1 MVGCLFLSRV
11 LGMVRDTV
19 VASKF
24 GISLDNDS
32 YRLAT
37 QIPDL
42 IFMLIAGGGLSSAF
56 IPVFSDLWVTG
67 RKNEAW
73 KVFSV
78 VVTLCSIIA
87 IVLIAIAWIFARP
100 IVTFFA
106 EGKDPAVIPPA
117 VEMSRILLPAQF
129 AFLIGSLL
137 LATLYARK
145 SFVAPGLAPNI
156 YNVGLIL
163 GALLLPSIVH
173 PGILGVAWGAL
184 IGALIGN
191 LLLPIGSMAA
201 LGSQF
206 RPSLDFAQPGVNKFF
221 KLVLPVIFGFSLPS
235 VVNIL
240 TQKFT
245 SLYGLSGLNAVLATS
260 NNLMQAPL
268 GIFGQALALAAFP
281 VLAEFVATK
290 RMDLYRSQISKTLR
304 TVLYLGIPSG
314 AMMLAFAPQIV
325 DVLYGYGK
333 ANQDPENL
341 RAMSDCL
348 RIYSLGIFV
357 WCMQPVL
364 MRGFFSL
371 HKTFKPLAISTVM
384 TGVFIVLCYLAHIL
398 SPDYRML
405 PLATDVAATLLAIS
419 LYFALEADV
428 GKLDRGGIMA
438 TILLAGFAGLVTA
451 GLGYGMTLFVH
462 SHSKLLAICTLLFEA
477 CVCAWVY
484 YYLTKLM
491 RLPETEYVDK
501 SMAKLSGRF
510 SR

>member
-1 MVGCLFLSRV
+1 MVACLFLSRV

-56 IPVFSDLWVTG
+56 IPVFSDLWVTN
-67 RKNEAW
+67 RRNDAW

-87 IVLIAIAWIFARP
+87 VVLITGAWIFATP
-100 IVTFFA
+100 IVTYFA
-106 EGKDPAVIPPA
+106 EGKDPRVIAPA

-145 SFVAPGLAPNI
+145 SFLAPGLAPNI

-163 GALLLPSIVH
+163 GALFLPAVLH
-173 PGILGVAWGAL
+173 NGIISVAWGAL
-184 IGALIGN
+184 AGAVIGN
-191 LLLPIGSMAA
+191 MVLPIGSMAA
-201 LGSQF
+201 LGSRF
-206 RPSLDFAQPGVNKFF
+206 KPSLDFRQPGVDKFF

-235 VVNIL
+235 MVNLI

-245 SLYGLSGLNAVLATS
+245 SLYGHPGLNAVLATS

-314 AMMLAFAPQIV
+314 ALMLAFAPQII

-333 ANQDPENL
+333 ARNNPENL
-341 RAMSDCL
+341 NAMTDCL
-348 RIYSLGIFV
+348 RIYSAAIFV

-371 HKTFKPLAISTVM
+371 HKTLKPLAISTGM
-384 TGVFIVLCYLAHIL
+384 TGVFIALCYFAHRS
-398 SPDYRML
+398 SPDFRML
-405 PLATDVAATLLAIS
+405 PVATDVAATLLAIT

-428 GKLDRGGIMA
+428 GKLDRGGIIA
-438 TILLAGFAGLVTA
+438 TILLAGGAGAVVA
-451 GLGYGMTLFVH
+451 ALGYGMTLIPH
-462 SHSKLLAICTLLFEA
+462 GQSKILMILSLLFEV
-477 CVCAWVY
+477 CVCSWVY

-491 RLPETEYVDK
+491 RLPETEYVGR
-501 SMAKLSGRF
+501 SMEKF
-510 SR
+510 SRKIRR